1 MSKKKENPL
10 VYSTATGSVKST
22 NREAKKSDTGKQ
34 IAFIRREV
42 KGRGG
47 KTVTTISG
55 LSLAPE
61 KMVRLATDLKKQCGS
76 GGTVKDGI
84 IIIQGDQRV
93 KLSELLKASG
103 YTVKLAGG

>member
-10 VYSTATGSVKST
+10 VYSTATGSVKWT
-22 NREAKKSDTGKQ
+22 DGETRKSDTGKH
-34 IAFIRREV
+34 IAYIRREV

-61 KMVRLATDLKKQCGS
+61 KMTRLAADLKKQCGS
-76 GGTVKDGI
+76 GGAVKDGI
-84 IIIQGDQRV
+84 IIIQGDHRD

>member
-1 MSKKKENPL
+1 MHKKKENPL
-10 VYSTATGSVKST
+10 IYSTST
-22 NREAKKSDTGKQ
+22 VSANSTDGETRNSDAGKQ
-34 IAFIRREV
+34 IAYIRREV

-47 KTVTTISG
+47 KTVTIISG

-61 KMVRLATDLKKQCGS
+61 KMARLATDLKKQCGS
-76 GGTVKDGI
+76 GGTVKNGI
-84 IIIQGDQRV
+84 VIIQGDQRD